1 MGIGNSKNIYDKNVG
16 IENINI
22 KETDNFIIIEN
33 IDIKKPNNF
42 LKIEN
47 HSRYYRQ
54 PLDNNHTIFNK
65 YDMYEQLDEQDIEG
79 IFASYKVEFS
89 TKSKTMRIIE
99 KLNNK
104 I

>member
-16 IENINI
+16 IENIDI

-33 IDIKKPNNF
+33 IDINEPNNF

-47 HSRYYRQ
+47 DPYYKKS
-54 PLDNNHTIFNK
+54 LDNNHTIFNK

-79 IFASYKVEFS
+79 IFASYKIEFS

-99 KLNNK
+99 ELNNK

>member
-16 IENINI
+16 IENIDI

-47 HSRYYRQ
+47 EPYYTKL
-54 PLDNNHTIFNK
+54 LDNNYINK

-89 TKSKTMRIIE
+89 TKSKTMHIIE
-99 KLNNK
+99 ELNNK